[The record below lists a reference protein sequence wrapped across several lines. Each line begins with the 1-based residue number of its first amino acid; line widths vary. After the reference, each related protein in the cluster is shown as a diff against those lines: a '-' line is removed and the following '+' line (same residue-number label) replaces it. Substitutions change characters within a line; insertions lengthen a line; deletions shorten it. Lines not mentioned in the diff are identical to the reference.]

1 MIQFI
6 VSGKVVANRTAIQTR
21 DIMLNIINMAR
32 TIDISEY
39 ALKNLKKLSV
49 FRLEARPYSS
59 PVDMDIAVL
68 LDESSWNL
76 SDRLRFWHTMG
87 GASPTS
93 AVRQT
98 IRKLDFD
105 ERALVHCQI
114 NIDGTLTI
122 LSNNKNSAAR
132 FFRGV
137 FTDCPPTFVGVK
149 NWKVKSRWV
158 KDKTSVSFFAGSAAS
173 ALGWGPKVPH
183 EIETTM
189 REALRGMEGQN
200 WRSCVVMCRR
210 ALQALMEVAYEK
222 FFSAKPGK
230 GLDLNGIIRKFENTT
245 PLLIPRHWLN
255 IADAVRNVGNVPGAH
270 PRAIPGYRF
279 SKSDAVLTYNNTAAF
294 VSAYFEKIAP

>member
-1 MIQFI
+1 MVQFI
-6 VSGKVVANRTAIQTR
+6 VSAKIVANRAAIHPR
-21 DIMLNIINMAR
+21 DIMPSTIKMAR

-39 ALKNLKKLSV
+39 ALKKLKKLSV
-49 FRLEARPYSS
+49 FRLEACPYSS
-59 PVDMDIAVL
+59 PVDMDLAAL

-76 SDRLRFWHTMG
+76 SDRLRFWHTMN
-87 GASPTS
+87 GASPIS
-93 AVRQT
+93 AVKLT

-105 ERALVHCQI
+105 EKALVHCQI
-114 NIDGTLTI
+114 NIDGALTI
-122 LSNNKNSAAR
+122 LSNNKDSATR

-137 FTDCPPTFVGVK
+137 FTDSPPTFAGVR

-189 REALRGMEGQN
+189 REALRGMEGRN

-222 FFSAKPGK
+222 LFSAKPGK

-255 IADAVRNVGNVPGAH
+255 IADAVRNIGNVPGAH
-270 PRAIPGYRF
+270 PRAISGYRF
-279 SKSDAVLTYNNTAAF
+279 SKSDAALAYNNTAAF
-294 VSAYFEKIAP
+294 ASAYFEKIAP